1 MTFENSGSN
10 FYVTAPK
17 ERSLGCVN
25 SCPAARENQEAGFTQ
40 PRDHSLAE
48 PCTRS
53 VHGKSKYWSRYKD
66 LRRTDQSLVK
76 TLVFFPSR
84 DYQSYHGDTRE
95 NRNSRQL
102 LFYERLIQ
110 TILVVCS
117 SASKSAARHKSRLF
131 IQCRESLTRMTKNK
145 PRQSC
150 TIPPPRP

>member
-1 MTFENSGSN
+1 M
-10 FYVTAPK
+10 
-17 ERSLGCVN
+17 N
-25 SCPAARENQEAGFTQ
+25 SCPAARESQEAGFTQ

-110 TILVVCS
+110 TILV
-117 SASKSAARHKSRLF
+117 SAARQLKIRRPSQIALIYSVQRVTH
-131 IQCRESLTRMTKNK
+131 MTNNN
-145 PRQSC
+145 PSQSG
-150 TIPPPRP
+150 TIPRHNHDFTRCHCHCHI